1 MVQLLGDK
9 KMDYKIIDVNADIKQ
24 IKVAYYHEEQL
35 IGHYDID
42 VPFEN
47 NAPVPGVGL
56 EKEIQDRAP
65 VHMVG
70 QNINVQSPVTEHPKL
85 VLPPL
90 PKIGLET

>member
-1 MVQLLGDK
+1 
-9 KMDYKIIDVNADIKQ
+9 MDYKIIDVNADIKQ

-47 NAPVPGVGL
+47 NTPVPGPML

-70 QNINVQSPVTEHPKL
+70 VDVQTPVTEYPKL

-90 PKIGLET
+90 PKLGLET